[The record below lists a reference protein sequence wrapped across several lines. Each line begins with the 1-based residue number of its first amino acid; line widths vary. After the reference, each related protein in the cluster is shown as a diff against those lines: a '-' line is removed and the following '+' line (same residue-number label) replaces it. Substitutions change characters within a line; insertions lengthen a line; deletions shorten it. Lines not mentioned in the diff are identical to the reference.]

1 MEVVAITKSEKK
13 IPKSFRVFNN
23 CACPDCKE
31 AVFLELCRT
40 DDQRKRDALS
50 ALHGRLSEQDRER
63 AYKWTTCYR
72 ALVDGSDTE

>member
-1 MEVVAITKSEKK
+1 MEVVAITRSKKK

-50 ALHGRLSEQDRER
+50 ALHGRLSEHDRER
-63 AYKWTTCYR
+63 AFKWTTNYR
-72 ALVDGSDTE
+72 ALLDESDTQ

>member
-1 MEVVAITKSEKK
+1 MEVVAITRSKKK

>member
-1 MEVVAITKSEKK
+1 MEVVAITRSKKK

-40 DDQRKRDALS
+40 DDQRQNDALGG
-50 ALHGRLSEQDRER
+50 LHDRLSEQDRER
-63 AYKWTTCYR
+63 AYKWATIYR
-72 ALVDGSDTE
+72 ALLGGSDTE

>member
-1 MEVVAITKSEKK
+1 MEVVAITRSKKK

-40 DDQRKRDALS
+40 DEQRKRYALS
-50 ALHGRLSEQDRER
+50 ALHGRLGECDRER
-63 AYKWTTCYR
+63 ALKWTTNYR
-72 ALVDGSDTE
+72 ALLDESDTQ

>member
-1 MEVVAITKSEKK
+1 MEVVAITRSKKK

-50 ALHGRLSEQDRER
+50 ALHGRLTEYDRER
-63 AYKWTTCYR
+63 AYKWTTNYR
-72 ALVDGSDTE
+72 ALLDESDTQ